1 MRSRADKI
9 DEECVCI
16 DSLVQRIRQLDGSN
30 TVIVQREKNDPPDFW
45 LSLSDRRLAVEVT
58 SIVSDYGYPALCS
71 ALHSSVKSQCSGIA
85 ETYAI
90 EVFRR
95 PSIPKNG
102 SNQWK
107 ALVAEA
113 VISLQAMSGSPS
125 TNPVVLL
132 GDREG
137 RLTLS
142 KWGDTGSGVG
152 LLRVPEAKFE
162 GDAQKELSSLIGVAI
177 AKKFEKCTK
186 KVWAIYAMA
195 LSWPSMMLTD
205 SETSTQFDRLYHSF
219 KDMSG
224 CTQSIEPVPSA
235 TVETCYTQTAQ
246 GVPVS
251 SFTARKKSG
260 IRAPNP
266 RPQKNRNRTSH
277 GPCRLGRKTLGA
289 ESRS

>member
-16 DSLVQRIRQLDGSN
+16 DSLVQRIRQLDGST
-30 TVIVQREKNDPPDFW
+30 TVIVQREKSDPPDFW

-71 ALHSSVKSQCSGIA
+71 ALHSSVKGQCSGIA
-85 ETYAI
+85 GTYAI

-113 VISLQAMSGSPS
+113 VTSLRAMSGSPS

-132 GDREG
+132 REREG

-142 KWGDTGSGVG
+142 KWGDAGSGVG

-186 KVWAIYAMA
+186 KGLGNVCDGVVLALYDAYGFGDIDTVRQA
-195 LSWPSMMLTD
+195 LSQLQGYEWL
-205 SETSTQFDRLYHSF
+205 HSIYW
-219 KDMSG
+219 
-224 CTQSIEPVPSA
+224 T
-235 TVETCYTQTAQ
+235 
-246 GVPVS
+246 S
-251 SFTARKKSG
+251 SFSDCRNMLYPDSPGRSG
-260 IRAPNP
+260 EFLYS
-266 RPQKNRNRTSH
+266 KEEKWH
-277 GPCRLGRKTLGA
+277 PCA
-289 ESRS
+289 